1 MLKQWC
7 RHPGGPVMY
16 EGEMSRLLLFVLSS
30 LPRLRYELA
39 LASATAT
46 TNPTVNSV
54 TLPSYTNVWA
64 NMFGTSYPFDAA
76 PSSSDYTPQG
86 PVTESEMARA
96 LAGEDGVDP
105 EEYCEPLNFWGYP
118 GAPMEMVAMAQ
129 AQAKLEKDVL
139 IWNWDEGCRE
149 AGNEVCV
156 MDCEREEG
164 DLDVPDVAFG
174 ETACPEM

>member
-1 MLKQWC
+1 
-7 RHPGGPVMY
+7 MY
-16 EGEMSRLLLFVLSS
+16 EGEMTRLLLFVLSS

-39 LASATAT
+39 LASALAT
-46 TNPTVNSV
+46 TNTTVNSV

-64 NMFGTSYPFDAA
+64 NMFGTSYHCDID
-76 PSSSDYTPQG
+76 PSSSEYTANG

-105 EEYCEPLNFWGYP
+105 EAYCDTLNFWGHP
-118 GAPMEMVAMAQ
+118 GAPMEMVAMSQ
-129 AQAKLEKDVL
+129 AHAKFEKDVQ

-149 AGNEVCV
+149 EGHEVF
-156 MDCEREEG
+156 MLDCEREDC